1 MMSVNSVAG
10 RSPFRPFRSGIVIS
24 TLGLLVLAIVTWYPF
39 VFMVA
44 TSLKTRDQFFQNFWW
59 FTFPF
64 DWQNYADVWP
74 RAFQGIQNSLLYSS
88 LTLVLT
94 LTFSLLGGYAFG
106 RFNFAGKNLVF
117 LAILMLLMV
126 PGIVTIVPLFVL
138 VRQLGIMNTWA
149 ALVLPWTGFEMV
161 FGIFLMRLFF
171 ERLPGE
177 LFDAARIEGAGE
189 WKVLLF
195 VAIPLA
201 LPGLGSVAILDVLFT
216 WNDLVWP
223 IVTMSDQSNLPAGP
237 MALLFRGTENVDY
250 GAIFAAYVTLSAPL
264 VVLFTLFTRQFLR
277 GIEGI

>member
-1 MMSVNSVAG
+1 MSVNKLTGGLSL
-10 RSPFRPFRSGIVIS
+10 RQLRPAIVIS
-24 TLGLLVLAIVTWYPF
+24 TLGLSFFAIITWYPL

-44 TSLKTRDQFFQNFWW
+44 TSLKTRDQFFQNFWG
-59 FTFPF
+59 FTYPF
-64 DWQNYADVWP
+64 DWQNYVDVWP

-94 LTFSLLGGYAFG
+94 LIFSLLGGYAFG
-106 RFNFAGKNLVF
+106 RFNFAGKNFIF

-138 VRQLGIMNTWA
+138 VRQLGIMNSWA

-171 ERLPGE
+171 EKLPHE
-177 LFDAARIEGAGE
+177 LFDAARVEGAGE
-189 WKVLLF
+189 LKVLFF

-201 LPGLGSVAILDVLFT
+201 LPGLGSVAILDILFT

-223 IVTMSDQSNLPAGP
+223 LVTMSDQANLPAGP
-237 MALLFRGTENVDY
+237 MAMLFRGSENVDY

-264 VVLFTLFTRQFLR
+264 VILFTFFTRQFLR